1 MDLYKQSYIFKGV
14 LLVTGAIILFI
25 TLFYSNY
32 LANSLKENEE
42 KNIYIFKEALQ
53 EMSSI
58 QESMIQS
65 TNDDNPDIEFDL
77 NRDITLLD
85 TIIRAFPLPIV
96 FEDDNGFL
104 EGQNFSES
112 QNSDRK
118 FLQKK
123 RKEFIESGQQPLK
136 GTGYA
141 SKIYYFNSPLSTR
154 IKYFP
159 LVQALLV
166 GSFIAFGY
174 FLFNA
179 SKRAEQNQVWAGMAK
194 ETAHQLGTPISAILG
209 WVEYLR
215 EILKG
220 QPDQEFIV
228 DELKKDVDR
237 LELVADR
244 FSKIGS
250 RPVLKKYSLHQ
261 ELTEVKDYI
270 QRRSP
275 KKVIFEIIPPEH
287 DPMVEINQHLFAWVV
302 ENLLRNSLDAMDN
315 KGKITIE
322 FGEEDEHV
330 FIDISDTGHGIS
342 GQKFKS
348 VFRPGYSTKKRGW
361 GLGLSLAKRIIEEYH
376 KGKIFVKS
384 SKPFEKTTFTIKL
397 KKLAG
402 V

>member
-14 LLVTGAIILFI
+14 LLVTGAIILVI
-25 TLFYSNY
+25 TLLYSNY
-32 LANSLKENEE
+32 LANNLKDNEE
-42 KNIYIFKEALQ
+42 KNIYIFKEALK

-58 QESMIQS
+58 QEFMIQAE
-65 TNDDNPDIEFDL
+65 NDKDTDIQFDL

-85 TIIRAFPLPIV
+85 TIIRAFPLPII
-96 FEDDNGFL
+96 FEDENGTL
-104 EGQNFSES
+104 DGQNFTETK
-112 QNSDRK
+112 NSDRN
-118 FLQKK
+118 FLQQK
-123 RKEFIESGQQPLK
+123 RKEFMESGQEPLT

-209 WVEYLR
+209 WVEYLK
-215 EILKG
+215 EVFKDKPE
-220 QPDQEFIV
+220 QDFIIH
-228 DELKKDVDR
+228 ELKKDVDR

-250 RPVLKKYSLHQ
+250 KPVLKRYDLFQ
-261 ELTEVKDYI
+261 ELVEVKDYI

-275 KKVIFEIIPPEH
+275 KKVVFEITPPYQKIE
-287 DPMVEINQHLFAWVV
+287 VEINQHLFAWVI
-302 ENLLRNSLDAMDN
+302 ENLLRNSLDAMEN

-322 FGEEDEHV
+322 LGEDTENI
-330 FIDISDTGHGIS
+330 FIDISDTGHGIPEMCIRDS
-342 GQKFKS
+342 
-348 VFRPGYSTKKRGW
+348 
-361 GLGLSLAKRIIEEYH
+361 
-376 KGKIFVKS
+376 
-384 SKPFEKTTFTIKL
+384 
-397 KKLAG
+397 
-402 V
+402 